1 MQAFCK
7 PRLFSVVASGSKVGY
22 GDPAERDG
30 RKAYSPW
37 TPLVPLQALRCSV
50 QRSRDESSPEAKTSK
65 VSKISNKRRIQKE
78 NASSVDGKHHRGN
91 NHPKTVRDYLDEV
104 CTYPNNQPAKM
115 WHQF

>member
-30 RKAYSPW
+30 RKAYSSG

-50 QRSRDESSPEAKTSK
+50 QSSRDESSSPEAKTSK
-65 VSKISNKRRIQKE
+65 VSKSTKERRIQKE
-78 NASSVDGKHHRGN
+78 NASSVDGKPHRGRYHHR
-91 NHPKTVRDYLDEV
+91 KTARDYFQEV
-104 CTYPNNQPAKM
+104 CTYPHNQPAKM
-115 WHQF
+115 WH